1 MVQGIG
7 PGRSKR
13 AAALHAAEAIAAQA
27 QGSGDLDGPDNADTA
42 EWLEDDEQDLPAT
55 ETGRASFD
63 PVNSPVIKG
72 PRTARKKNSEHLAG
86 TGPMHVF
93 EGLLPASYMSGM
105 SCTDDSARIGTT
117 PRRPKER
124 SSAIAAD
131 ALALVCTQVA
141 LRTARC

>member
-1 MVQGIG
+1 MPPYRTGEAGLISSACAVVQGSG
-7 PGRSKR
+7 PGRGKR

-86 TGPMHVF
+86 TGPLHVF
-93 EGLLPASYMSGM
+93 EGLLPVSCMSGI
-105 SCTDDSARIGTT
+105 SCFKFKQHCGN
-117 PRRPKER
+117 RRG
-124 SSAIAAD
+124 D
-131 ALALVCTQVA
+131 LL
-141 LRTARC
+141 